1 MLLTITTTHEPATD
15 LGFLLHKNP
24 HRPQTVELSIGK
36 AHVFYPEATR
46 ERCTAALLLEI
57 DPIGLV
63 RNRKGPSGDAGTLKE
78 YVNDRPYVA
87 SSFLSVAIS
96 QVFGSAMGGR
106 SKDRP
111 ELAATPIS
119 LQATL
124 AVLPCRGGEPLL
136 RRLFEPLGYSVTA
149 VGHPLDERFPDWG
162 ASPYFTVMLEA
173 TCRLSDLLRHIYVL
187 VPVLDREKHYWISDD
202 EVEKL
207 LRHGTDWL
215 ATHPERELIV
225 DRYLKHQRRL
235 ARAALERLIEQDEE
249 DPDVVIS
256 AHDAAAEDAEAD
268 LTLREQ
274 RLGSVLAAL
283 KASGAKRVLDLGCG
297 EGPLLK
303 ALLAEPQFHEV
314 VGLDVSVRALE
325 IARQRLNIERLPP
338 RQAERIKL
346 IQGSL
351 MYRDPR
357 LQGYDAAAVMEVVEH
372 LDPPRLA
379 AVERVVFR
387 FARPGTVV
395 VTTPNIEYNVKFP
408 NLSAGRLRHED
419 HRFEWTRAQFKEWS
433 ERVAKTCGYTVRFLP
448 VGLEDLELGPPTQ
461 LAVFTQ

>member
-24 HRPQTVELSIGK
+24 QRAQTEELSIGK

-96 QVFGSAMGGR
+96 KVFGTALGGR

-111 ELAATPIS
+111 ELAVTPIP
-119 LQATL
+119 LQASL

-136 RRLFEPLGYSVTA
+136 DRLFEPLGYAVTA
-149 VGHPLDERFPDWG
+149 VSHPLDDKFPDWG
-162 ASPYFTVMLEA
+162 ESPYFTVTLER
-173 TCRLSDLLRHIYVL
+173 TCLLSDLLRHLYVL
-187 VPVLDREKHYWISDD
+187 VPVLDREKHYWITED

-215 ATHPERELIV
+215 ASHPERELIV

-235 ARAALERLIEQDEE
+235 ARVALEKLIEEDEE
-249 DPDVVIS
+249 DPDVVIP
-256 AHDAAAEDAEAD
+256 AHEAIAEDAEANPS
-268 LTLREQ
+268 LREQ
-274 RLGSVLAAL
+274 RIGSVMAAL
-283 KASGAKRVLDLGCG
+283 KASGARRVLDLGCG

-303 ALLAEPQFHEV
+303 ALLGDQQFLDI
-314 VGLDVSVRALE
+314 VGMDVSVRALE
-325 IARQRLNIERLPP
+325 IAQERLHIDRLP
-338 RQAERIKL
+338 RLQAERIKL
-346 IQGSL
+346 LHGSL

-357 LQGYDAAAVMEVVEH
+357 LEGYDAAAIMEVVEH

-379 AVERVVFR
+379 AFERVVFR
-387 FARPGTVV
+387 FARPATVV
-395 VTTPNIEYNVKFP
+395 VTTPNIEYNAKFP
-408 NLSAGRLRHED
+408 NLAAGNLRHAD
-419 HRFEWTRAQFKEWS
+419 HRFEWTRAQFHEWS
-433 ERVAKTCGYTVRFLP
+433 ERIAKAHAYTVRFLP
-448 VGLEDLELGPPTQ
+448 VGAEDGELGSPTQ
-461 LAVFTQ
+461 MAVFAR

>member
-1 MLLTITTTHEPATD
+1 MLLTVTTTQQPATD

-24 HRPQTVELSIGK
+24 QRTQTVELSMGK

-63 RNRKGPSGDAGTLKE
+63 RNRKGASGDAGTLRE

-96 QVFGSAMGGR
+96 KVFGSALGGH

-111 ELAATPIS
+111 ELAATPIP
-119 LQATL
+119 LQARL

-149 VGHPLDERFPDWG
+149 IGHPLDDKFPEWG
-162 ASPYFTVMLEA
+162 ESQYFAVTLEA
-173 TCRLSDLLRHIYVL
+173 TCRLTELLRHIYVL
-187 VPVLDREKHYWISDD
+187 VPVLDQEKHYWITED

-215 ATHPERELIV
+215 AGHPERELIV

-235 ARAALERLIEQDEE
+235 ASVALERLIEDDEE
-249 DPDVVIS
+249 DPDVVIR
-256 AHDAAAEDAEAD
+256 AREAIAEDAEANVS
-268 LTLREQ
+268 LREQ
-274 RLGSVLAAL
+274 RIGSVMEAL
-283 KASGAKRVLDLGCG
+283 KGSGARRVLDLGCG

-303 ALLAEPQFHEV
+303 ALLGEQQFLEI
-314 VGLDVSVRALE
+314 VGMDVSVRALE
-325 IARQRLNIERLPP
+325 IAQERLHIDHLP
-338 RQAERIKL
+338 RLQAERIKL
-346 IQGSL
+346 LHGSL

-357 LQGYDAAAVMEVVEH
+357 LEGYDAAAIMEVVEH

-379 AVERVVFR
+379 AFERVVFR

-395 VTTPNIEYNVKFP
+395 VTTPNIEYNAKYP
-408 NLSAGRLRHED
+408 NLTAGKLRHAD
-419 HRFEWTRAQFKEWS
+419 HRFEWTRTQFCEWA
-433 ERVAKTCGYTVRFLP
+433 ERIATAHAYTVRFLA
-448 VGLEDLELGPPTQ
+448 VGPEDRELGSPTQ
-461 LAVFTQ
+461 MAVFAR